1 MSEMYS
7 FLFCLGLGIFA
18 RVLFIGTNAL
28 AKRTNILPVTFVL
41 DALTVVAV
49 GAGFTLFVIFSGA
62 VLAPYMFAA
71 LCSGYLFTYWLTK
84 YKPKPEKAKREKRKR
99 DRGKRSAPVG
109 RETNA

>member
-18 RVLFIGTNAL
+18 RLLFIGTNAL

-41 DALTVVAV
+41 DALTVIAV
-49 GAGFTLFVIFSGA
+49 GAGFTLYVIFSGA
-62 VLAPYMFAA
+62 GLAPYMFAA

-84 YKPKPEKAKREKRKR
+84 YKPKPEKTKPDKRKR
-99 DRGKRSAPVG
+99 ARAKRATAS
-109 RETNA
+109 RRQTNA

>member
-18 RVLFIGTNAL
+18 RLLFIGTNAL

-41 DALTVVAV
+41 DALTVITV
-49 GAGFTLFVIFSGA
+49 GAGVTLYVIFSGA

-84 YKPKPEKAKREKRKR
+84 YKPKPEKNKPDKRKR
-99 DRGKRSAPVG
+99 ARAKRATAS
-109 RETNA
+109 RRQTNA

>member
-18 RVLFIGTNAL
+18 RLLFIGTNAL

-41 DALTVVAV
+41 DALTVITV
-49 GAGFTLFVIFSGA
+49 GAGFTLYIIFSGA

-84 YKPKPEKAKREKRKR
+84 YKPKPEKTKPDTRKRARAKRATAAR
-99 DRGKRSAPVG
+99 

>member
-18 RVLFIGTNAL
+18 RLLFIGTNAL

-41 DALTVVAV
+41 DALTVITV
-49 GAGFTLFVIFSGA
+49 GAGFTLYVIFSGA

-84 YKPKPEKAKREKRKR
+84 YKPKPEKTMPEKRKR
-99 DRGKRSAPVG
+99 GRAKRATAA
-109 RETNA
+109 RRQTNA

>member
-18 RVLFIGTNAL
+18 RLLFIGTNAL

-41 DALTVVAV
+41 DALTVITV
-49 GAGFTLFVIFSGA
+49 GAGFTLYVIFSGA

-84 YKPKPEKAKREKRKR
+84 YKPEKTKPEKRKR
-99 DRGKRSAPVG
+99 ARVKRATASH
-109 RETNA
+109 RQTNA

>member
-41 DALTVVAV
+41 DALTVITV
-49 GAGFTLFVIFSGA
+49 GAGFTLYVIFSGA

-84 YKPKPEKAKREKRKR
+84 YKPKPEKNKPDKRKR
-99 DRGKRSAPVG
+99 ARAKRATAS
-109 RETNA
+109 RRQTNA